1 MLWRALVVIPLA
13 TVVMEELA
21 FRGVLLGLL
30 RRIVDDR
37 RALLAAAALFGL
49 WHIPGTL
56 DDGPGAVIGT
66 VLATAVAGIVFG
78 WLRLGSDSLVA
89 PVLAHVATNSV
100 TFVLAWVIAP

>member
-1 MLWRALVVIPLA
+1 MIPLA

-37 RALLAAAALFGL
+37 RALLVSSAAVRPVAHPRHARRWSGR
-49 WHIPGTL
+49 G
-56 DDGPGAVIGT
+56 DRDRARG
-66 VLATAVAGIVFG
+66 TAVPWIAFG

-89 PVLAHVATNSV
+89 PVLADVATNSV